1 MAQLVEQFTR
11 NEQAAG
17 SSPASSSKKASEPV
31 AVWGL
36 FSCKHRLL
44 RDRGSGLTGSA
55 ADDTLDRNLEKR
67 EAVYERFAQYLFEI
81 ISDPDYILQA
91 NKPNTAFLLKQI
103 CDADERFE
111 LILRLKV
118 CSDPAGY
125 KNSVITFLRIE
136 EKKWKKYIRN
146 KTVLYKKE

>member
-1 MAQLVEQFTR
+1 M
-11 NEQAAG
+11 
-17 SSPASSSKKASEPV
+17 
-31 AVWGL
+31 
-36 FSCKHRLL
+36 
-44 RDRGSGLTGSA
+44 TGSA

-67 EAVYERFAQYLFEI
+67 EAVAVYSIGKLNKDLYRCVTRDIATDEVILTDERIAHIQQRHPGDYERFAQYLFEI